1 MFDQNQKNMVLALLT
16 VAMVCAVILGGTDS
30 LTREPI
36 AKAQHEA
43 FMNGLMQVLP
53 EHANDPAN
61 DTVILQADDQ
71 TITYYLARNGEGNI
85 NGIAWE
91 TSAPDGYS
99 GSIRMLIGVRPNGA
113 VYAVRV
119 TSHHETPGLG
129 DGITLNHAWLD
140 SFVDKTLTQTSWK
153 VRKDGGDFDQFTGAT
168 ISPRAV
174 VKAVKAG
181 LELFEL
187 HKVRILAPSE
197 QKIQGKPNE

>member
-1 MFDQNQKNMVLALLT
+1 
-16 VAMVCAVILGGTDS
+16 
-30 LTREPI
+30 
-36 AKAQHEA
+36 
-43 FMNGLMQVLP
+43 
-53 EHANDPAN
+53 
-61 DTVILQADDQ
+61 
-71 TITYYLARNGEGNI
+71 
-85 NGIAWE
+85 
-91 TSAPDGYS
+91 
-99 GSIRMLIGVRPNGA
+99 
-113 VYAVRV
+113 